1 MLLAGTK
8 GYCVIILKKDF
19 ATTEKVNFE
28 RMYKLHSTKS
38 CHFNQKLL
46 QACLWDIAD
55 SVPDHHNKAYIAM
68 RQVTWFFFL
77 VFQV

>member
-55 SVPDHHNKAYIAM
+55 SVPDHHK
-68 RQVTWFFFL
+68 FL
-77 VFQV
+77 VSWHI